1 MMTKNR
7 SRTAILL
14 VGPMCFIAGC
24 SEPDGR
30 LAQFAEQATA
40 QQAAQNR
47 DMSRANQQLTE
58 ATQRLIEREAAA
70 SQELLAHQQQLR
82 QDQAEV
88 GQQRDLLEQE
98 RKQAA
103 AARLTESKWG
113 AIFSAAAFVLAALS
127 PLVLA
132 AIALLASWRPS
143 ADPTYGDSLLEY
155 LTAHPSRLAETA
167 HGRLPAPP
175 DSASVPRIE
184 QAGAQDGSP
193 APN

>member
-7 SRTAILL
+7 FRTAALL
-14 VGPMCFIAGC
+14 AGPICFFSGC

-30 LAQFAEQATA
+30 LARFAEQATA

-103 AARLTESKWG
+103 ASRLTESKWG
-113 AIFSAAAFVLAALS
+113 AIFSAAALVLAALS

-143 ADPTYGDSLLEY
+143 ADPTYGDGLLEY
-155 LTAHPSRLAETA
+155 LTAHPSCLTESAQR
-167 HGRLPAPP
+167 RLPTPP
-175 DSASVPRIE
+175 ESASVPRIE
-184 QAGAQDGSP
+184 QTGAEDRNP
-193 APN
+193 ASD

>member
-14 VGPMCFIAGC
+14 VGPMSFIAGC

-88 GQQRDLLEQE
+88 GRQRDLLEQE

-103 AARLTESKWG
+103 AARQTESKWG

-132 AIALLASWRPS
+132 AIALSASWWPS
-143 ADPTYGDSLLEY
+143 SDPTSADSLLDFF
-155 LTAHPSRLAETA
+155 TTHPSLLAETA
-167 HGRLPAPP
+167 HGRLPTPRE
-175 DSASVPRIE
+175 SSSVPRIE
-184 QAGAQDGSP
+184 QTGADDRSP
-193 APN
+193 ASD